1 MVVATHSSRDCLSR
15 DLSRG
20 EEHEP
25 TNSGDGPTAGPSDGE
40 DTSTNVLEPGVY
52 VARYRI
58 LDVVGTGGIGVV
70 YAAFDEALGRNVA
83 LKLLRPNARNPNKL
97 ERRRAR
103 LIREA
108 QALARLSHPNVV
120 PIYEVGMFEDRV
132 FLAMEYVEG
141 STMRRWLRRSERSW
155 ADILDK
161 YIQAGR
167 GLAAAHAAD
176 IVHRDFKP
184 DNVLVGDD
192 GRVRVLDFGLATPVP
207 DALATG
213 RFSTVALDDA
223 PMHKTNGGARQLS
236 TSPAG
241 LSVSRAGPSRLAEAG
256 VPSRLTESV
265 SSLITA
271 HGKIMGT
278 PAYMAPEQGRGEPID
293 ARADQ
298 YSFCVALWE
307 ALFGE
312 RPHGPPTATARI
324 RLHRRLGERNSTG
337 KDVPAE
343 IQRALERGLSLH
355 PADRFPDMA
364 SLLAELARKPAGH
377 RRWWLVGALP
387 VVVGLGFAIGNFAM
401 SAPDECVRDP
411 AALEGVWDDRV
422 RVQIGTRLTATDRA
436 YADATW
442 DTVARELDRWSTR
455 WLDARV
461 DACTDSKVHEQSA
474 VLFDMRMACL
484 DRQLDALA
492 AVTESLAGTSGMSGM
507 PDKQDMHGMG
517 DEAAARQFA
526 NDEADELLETALAAV
541 LELPDPSRCERLALV
556 GGALVHEGPEFDERL
571 EDHRVLLARA
581 RGLLGLQSSA
591 KLDEA
596 LTLVDQVVGLTAE
609 QGMNSGTGTAHAR
622 DQALVAEAKLLR
634 GQILAAAGKPDE
646 ASHELR
652 RALFIA
658 QASGHDAVTIEAC
671 AALVDL
677 AHTGAP
683 ASGSTRELEHAADWV
698 DLGRATLARIGGD
711 PHLEATLRLA
721 NARLANARGEFQ
733 IALDEQAR
741 VLELREE
748 LYGPNHVEVA
758 KVLVEQ
764 VQTKIELGQHE
775 AAGLDIERA
784 LALLTAEF
792 GITHPEVGIAHGHAA
807 ALARARGDEAEALS
821 KLLDALAIFEIAYD
835 EKHPR
840 VIAVYMEIAAVH
852 TALGK
857 PEQALAALL
866 RARKRAGP
874 IGTDGTDGTGATAA
888 QSDDPS
894 LLPILIETAKV
905 LHTLARDDEA
915 RSALDEA
922 ERICKTLDET
932 HPCPTE
938 LALARG
944 TLEADTGNF
953 DAALAR
959 YRAAHEL
966 QLASPERD
974 DRLVGLALGL
984 LASVQA
990 RQGDLDNALAHQQQ
1004 ALALREA
1011 VLAPDDPGF
1020 ALHLT
1025 WIGRALVELDRGEE
1039 ARPYLDRAVVLARH
1053 DPRLRAL
1060 ARLSLA
1066 ELTWTQ
1072 DAPHARE
1079 LARTAIMELE
1089 PLGPSAGLDLDAAN
1103 AWLQQH
1109 RG

>member
-15 DLSRG
+15 D

-25 TNSGDGPTAGPSDGE
+25 TNSGDGPAAGASDGDE
-40 DTSTNVLEPGVY
+40 TSTNVLAAGVY

-83 LKLLRPNARNPNKL
+83 LKLLRPNARNPAKL

-132 FLAMEYVEG
+132 FLAMEYIEG
-141 STMRRWLRRSERSW
+141 STMRRWLRRSERKW
-155 ADILDK
+155 IDILDK

-213 RFSTVALDDA
+213 RYSTVALDDA
-223 PMHKTNGGARQLS
+223 PMHRTSGGVRQLS
-236 TSPAG
+236 TVGLKPVSNGAAG
-241 LSVSRAGPSRLAEAG
+241 SRGPTGGGRLADAG
-256 VPSRLTESV
+256 VPARLAESV

-298 YSFCVALWE
+298 YSFCVSLWE

-355 PADRFPDMA
+355 PADRFPNMD
-364 SLLAELARKPAGH
+364 SLLAELARKPASH
-377 RRWWLVGALP
+377 RRWLLVGAIP
-387 VVVGLGFAIGNFAM
+387 VVIGLGLAIGSYAT
-401 SAPDECVRDP
+401 SAPEQCVRDP
-411 AALEGVWDDRV
+411 SELEGVWDDRV

-442 DTVARELDRWSTR
+442 DTVARELDRWSAR

-461 DACTDSKVHEQSA
+461 DACTDTKVNEQST

-484 DRQLDALA
+484 DRQRNALE
-492 AVTESLAGTSGMSGM
+492 AVTESLAG
-507 PDKQDMHGMG
+507 DQANL
-517 DEAAARQFA
+517 AAGPIGHEQ
-526 NDEADELLETALAAV
+526 ADELLETAVAAV
-541 LELPDPSRCERLALV
+541 LELPDPGRCERSALV
-556 GGALVHEGPEFDERL
+556 GSALLQEGPGFDEHL

-609 QGMNSGTGTAHAR
+609 QGMNGDAAVARSTEQTR

-658 QASGHDAVTIEAC
+658 QASGHDAVTVEAC

-677 AHTGAP
+677 AHE
-683 ASGSTRELEHAADWV
+683 SDHAADWV

-711 PHLEATLRLA
+711 PHLDATLRLA

-733 IALDEQAR
+733 TALDEQAR

-748 LYGPNHVEVA
+748 LYGPDHVEVA

-764 VQTKIELGQHE
+764 VQTRIRLGQHD
-775 AAGLDIERA
+775 AAELDVERA

-807 ALARARGDEAEALS
+807 ALARARGDEAGALS

-840 VIAVYMEIAAVH
+840 VIATYMEIAAVH
-852 TALGK
+852 IALGQ

-866 RARKRAGP
+866 RARERATEAGSL
-874 IGTDGTDGTGATAA
+874 GSLGSLAMGTGPENPA
-888 QSDDPS
+888 
-894 LLPILIETAKV
+894 LLPILIETADV
-905 LHTLARDDEA
+905 LHTLARDAEA
-915 RSALDEA
+915 RSALDEGG
-922 ERICKTLDET
+922 RICNALDEA
-932 HPCPTE
+932 HPCRAE
-938 LALARG
+938 LALAHG
-944 TLEADTGNF
+944 TLEADTGNL
-953 DAALAR
+953 DAALAA
-959 YRAAHEL
+959 YRLAHEL
-966 QLASPERD
+966 LLASPERD
-974 DRLVGLALGL
+974 DRRIGLALGL
-984 LASVQA
+984 VASTQH
-990 RQGDLDNALAHQQQ
+990 RQGDLESALAHQRH

-1011 VLAPDDPGF
+1011 VLAPDDPGL
-1020 ALHLT
+1020 ALHLA
-1025 WIGRALVELDRGEE
+1025 WIGRALVELDRAEE
-1039 ARPYLDRAVVLARH
+1039 ARPYLDRAIALAH
-1053 DPRLRAL
+1053 DQPRLCAL

-1066 ELTWTQ
+1066 ELIWTQ

-1079 LARTAIMELE
+1079 LARTAIAELQPIGAPAALE
-1089 PLGPSAGLDLDAAN
+1089 LDAAN
-1103 AWLQQH
+1103 VWLERH